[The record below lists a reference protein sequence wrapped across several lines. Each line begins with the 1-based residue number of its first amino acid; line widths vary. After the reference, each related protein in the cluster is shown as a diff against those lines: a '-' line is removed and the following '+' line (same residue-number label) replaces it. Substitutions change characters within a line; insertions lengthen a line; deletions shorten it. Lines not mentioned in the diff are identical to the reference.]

1 MTYVLTLTHG
11 PILRISSV
19 ETVFLSYM
27 SHSVTYHHNLT
38 HSDLTE
44 VPCQALNMAYLGTA
58 NLVLRQP
65 QPLHY

>member
-1 MTYVLTLTHG
+1 MTYVLTQTHG
-11 PILRISSV
+11 
-19 ETVFLSYM
+19 

-58 NLVLRQP
+58 NLVLCQP
-65 QPLHY
+65 YLLHY